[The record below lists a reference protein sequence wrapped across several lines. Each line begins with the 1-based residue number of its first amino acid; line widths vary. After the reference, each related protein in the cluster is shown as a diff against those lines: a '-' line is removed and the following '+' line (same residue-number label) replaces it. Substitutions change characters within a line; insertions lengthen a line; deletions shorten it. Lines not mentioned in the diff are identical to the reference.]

1 MIEEL
6 TLLNLD
12 GTRVHR
18 SGLRIQVAL
27 RRRGVKSKACHQLV
41 LELMVAVDMTNFR
54 ELYAS

>member
-12 GTRVHR
+12 GTRIHR
-18 SGLRIQVAL
+18 SSLRIAL
-27 RRRGVKSKACHQLV
+27 RRRGVKSKACHQIAP
-41 LELMVAVDMTNFR
+41 ELMVAVDMTNFR